1 MRSANSRKIIST
13 EEVQRDT
20 SHKPPRFNIQ
30 LPVGDTSPQSTEWD
44 FIGELNKLFSVIP
57 KEEVSYDFGDALS
70 YLRVARVARVAH
82 EKAAEKE
89 FSKVPPNL
97 TDALADLHA
106 AREEAA
112 DEEFTSPSDL
122 TLQNAERL
130 LRAMHEILPCRY
142 EVYPMPDGEIAI
154 DAPMALGIS
163 IVAMCEPD
171 GNALC
176 FVHTDQSKERR
187 RFPIA
192 ELPNDFLRH
201 ALLELGSAS
210 K

>member
-1 MRSANSRKIIST
+1 MA
-13 EEVQRDT
+13 
-20 SHKPPRFNIQ
+20 IQ
-30 LPVGDTSPQSTEWD
+30 TH
-44 FIGELNKLFSVIP
+44 
-57 KEEVSYDFGDALS
+57 DAL
-70 YLRVARVARVAH
+70 
-82 EKAAEKE
+82 KASAALNGEI
-89 FSKVPPNL
+89 PDNL
-97 TDALADLHA
+97 SDALADLHD

-112 DEEFTSPSDL
+112 EEEFTSPSDL

-130 LRAMHEILPCRY
+130 LRAMYEILPCRY

-163 IVAMCEPD
+163 VVAMCEPD

-176 FVHTDQSKERR
+176 FVHTDQNKERR

-192 ELPNDFLRH
+192 ELPNDFLRQ

>member
-1 MRSANSRKIIST
+1 MAIET
-13 EEVQRDT
+13 Q
-20 SHKPPRFNIQ
+20 
-30 LPVGDTSPQSTEWD
+30 
-44 FIGELNKLFSVIP
+44 
-57 KEEVSYDFGDALS
+57 DAL
-70 YLRVARVARVAH
+70 
-82 EKAAEKE
+82 KAKSALIEE
-89 FSKVPPNL
+89 MPPNL
-97 TDALADLHA
+97 SDALADLHD

-112 DEEFTSPSDL
+112 EEEFTSPSDL
-122 TLQNAERL
+122 TLENAERL
-130 LRAMHEILPCRY
+130 LRAMHEIFPCRY

-201 ALLELGSAS
+201 ALLKLGSAS

>member
-1 MRSANSRKIIST
+1 MATKTQEILKAKSA
-13 EEVQRDT
+13 
-20 SHKPPRFNIQ
+20 
-30 LPVGDTSPQSTEWD
+30 L
-44 FIGELNKLFSVIP
+44 IGKM
-57 KEEVSYDFGDALS
+57 
-70 YLRVARVARVAH
+70 
-82 EKAAEKE
+82 
-89 FSKVPPNL
+89 PPNL
-97 TDALADLHA
+97 ADALADLHD

-112 DEEFTSPSDL
+112 EEEFTSPSDL
-122 TLQNAERL
+122 ALKNAERL
-130 LRAMHEILPCRY
+130 LRAMYDILPCRY

-163 IVAMCEPD
+163 VVAMCEPD

-176 FVHTDQSKERR
+176 FVHTDQDKERR

-192 ELPNDFLRH
+192 ELPNDFLRN